1 MRNQLQAL
9 LDNVHPEQVIYEGYA
24 MGAKGRVFHIG
35 ELGGVFAVLLYEQGI
50 SVAIIPPTCLKQLIT
65 GKGNADKAAMAAA
78 LQARYGVSM
87 DQDDEADAYALL
99 MAAEHYQ
106 GLTQPPAAIGKSAQA
121 LKSLPEVLA
130 ITPGRRLQPIAKG
143 RSVA

>member
-9 LDNVHPEQVIYEGYA
+9 LDNVRPAQVIYEGYA
-24 MGAKGRVFHIG
+24 MGAKGRVFNIG
-35 ELGGVFAVLLYEQGI
+35 ELGGVFLTLLYEHGV
-50 SVAIIPPTCLKQLIT
+50 SVAILPPTCLKQLIT

-78 LQARYGVSM
+78 LQARYDVTLG
-87 DQDDEADAYALL
+87 QDDEADAYALL

-106 GLTQPPAAIGKSAQA
+106 GLTVPPVPVGKSAQA

-143 RSVA
+143 QSVA